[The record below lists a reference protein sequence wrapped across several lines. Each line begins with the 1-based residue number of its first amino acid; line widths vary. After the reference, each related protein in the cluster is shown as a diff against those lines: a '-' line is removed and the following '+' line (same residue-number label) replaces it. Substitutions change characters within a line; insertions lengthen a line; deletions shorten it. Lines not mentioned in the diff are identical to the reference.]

1 MWRNGNTSEII
12 WSTVEFCKGARSPD
26 PSTSFSTIEKKLQYS
41 IYLKKKC
48 TIVHELCCVYVFF
61 FPIVHTNKLII
72 THIVCSLSVR
82 NFYGDTWGD
91 ASANRWCATTHA
103 YGARIDV
110 LETCHQCVYMMFIA
124 QFFCHETGSRTVVMF
139 GFAIRIVSAVKFYI
153 VYLVTSEFFGIYY

>member
-1 MWRNGNTSEII
+1 MTGVGDDSRVIAHLSRSFNFVFDNREETSI
-12 WSTVEFCKGARSPD
+12 FYL
-26 PSTSFSTIEKKLQYS
+26 FEKKMYD
-41 IYLKKKC
+41 C
-48 TIVHELCCVYVFF
+48 PRIVLCVCVF

-72 THIVCSLSVR
+72 TRIVCSLSVR
-82 NFYGDTWGD
+82 NVYGDTWGD